1 MPLTAELQVMSG
13 AAVEP
18 GLLAAADA
26 FRRQTGNRLGIVFAT
41 TPQMRQRFAAGETP
55 DVIIAPPALLDE
67 LERSGRIDGSLRVPL
82 GRVGVGVAIR
92 ADAPIPDVST
102 ADALKRVLL
111 EADRIIYNR
120 ASSGL
125 YVERLLQRL
134 GIAER
139 IEAKTERYTG
149 TDMAAPLIEGR
160 GKDIGFMPVAQILHL
175 RSRGMQ
181 LAGPLPAEIQHYTE
195 YVAAATARS
204 EPAHDFVCF
213 LGAPEARA
221 LFAAAG
227 IR

>member
-1 MPLTAELQVMSG
+1 MSQTAELGVMSG

-26 FRRQTGNRLGIVFAT
+26 FRRQTHNRIIVTFAT
-41 TPQMRQRFAAGETP
+41 TPQMRQRISAGETP
-55 DVIIAPPALLDE
+55 DVIVAPPALLDE
-67 LERSGRIDGSLRVPL
+67 LERSGRIGGARRVLL

-92 ADAPIPDVST
+92 AGAPIPDVST
-102 ADALKRVLL
+102 ADALQRALL
-111 EADRIIYNR
+111 DADRIIYNR

-195 YVAAATARS
+195 YVAAAASGSELAR
-204 EPAHDFVCF
+204 DFVYF

-227 IR
+227 IG